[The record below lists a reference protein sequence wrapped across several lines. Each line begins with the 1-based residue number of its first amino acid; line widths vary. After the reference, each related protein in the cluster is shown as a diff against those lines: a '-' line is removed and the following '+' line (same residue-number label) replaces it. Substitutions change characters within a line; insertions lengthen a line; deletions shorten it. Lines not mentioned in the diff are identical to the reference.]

1 MHYVGK
7 LKSGTQFDSSVDR
20 NKPFEFTLGVGQV
33 GDFAIFFILT
43 SLTFQLQIF
52 DFQKIK
58 KRG

>member
-33 GDFAIFFILT
+33 GDFAIFLLT
-43 SLTFQLQIF
+43 SLAFQLEIF
-52 DFQKIK
+52 DFQLL
-58 KRG
+58 KR